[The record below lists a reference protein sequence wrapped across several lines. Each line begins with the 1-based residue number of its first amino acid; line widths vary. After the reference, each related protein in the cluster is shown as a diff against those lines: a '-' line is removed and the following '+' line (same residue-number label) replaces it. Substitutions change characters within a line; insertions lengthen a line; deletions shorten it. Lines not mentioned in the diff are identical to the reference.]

1 MKQFLA
7 KWGEGYSE
15 EGEKVITMDDINEAN
30 GWDEDYIQRLQNAGI
45 DEVVDCSDYSGILLV
60 KRIS

>member
-7 KWGEGYSE
+7 KWGEGYAK
-15 EGEKVITMDDINEAN
+15 EGEKIITIDDINEAN

-45 DEVVDCSDYSGILLV
+45 GEVVDCSDYSGILFV
-60 KRIS
+60 QRIE

>member
-7 KWGEGYSE
+7 KWGEGYSK
-15 EGEKVITMDDINEAN
+15 EGEKVITMNDISEAN

-45 DEVVDCSDYSGILLV
+45 GEVVDCSDYSGILFV
-60 KRIS
+60 QRIE